1 MGIALLRIVDSKAES
16 NTLDDYA
23 LAYIP
28 IAPVEI
34 LLVTFA
40 PLFVI
45 YHQGWMFIFI
55 TFALSVFIILL
66 AVKSGWLKWRQ
77 T

>member
-1 MGIALLRIVDSKAES
+1 MGIALLRIVDSKSES
-16 NTLDDYA
+16 KTLDDYA

-40 PLFVI
+40 PLFVLNQ
-45 YHQGWMFIFI
+45 HGWSF
-55 TFALSVFIILL
+55 ILL
-66 AVKSGWLKWRQ
+66 TLATSIVIIGMALKNGWLQLK
-77 T
+77 